1 MLYVLGLDS
10 SQAAPKV
17 PWTNKATGLVL
28 LMVSAA
34 DQALSFSVTGLCS
47 LPVVPIQASWL
58 GWARNYTQQ
67 WASLRLSLPAQHRGR
82 RVSRGGKALV
92 SMFKI
97 RQFFTYE
104 MKFPGQMVPLSWLC
118 R

>member
-47 LPVVPIQASWL
+47 LPVVPIQASLL
-58 GWARNYTQQ
+58 GWARSYTQQ
-67 WASLRLSLPAQHRGR
+67 WASL
-82 RVSRGGKALV
+82 
-92 SMFKI
+92 
-97 RQFFTYE
+97 
-104 MKFPGQMVPLSWLC
+104 
-118 R
+118 